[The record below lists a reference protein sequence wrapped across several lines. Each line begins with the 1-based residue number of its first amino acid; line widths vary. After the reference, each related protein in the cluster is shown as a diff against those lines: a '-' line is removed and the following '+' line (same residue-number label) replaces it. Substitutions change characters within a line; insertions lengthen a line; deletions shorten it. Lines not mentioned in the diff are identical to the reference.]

1 MSSYGIRISAE
12 GIDVKTG
19 ADNDMVLTSKYSMLK
34 GSLPGTGVISVP
46 RTGVDAVVTIPH
58 GLGYIPFVQA
68 FWNDRD
74 GDLGDPTQFYPL
86 PFFLATTLV
95 QAHTVDSDT
104 TNVYLRFNI
113 DDFGALGAAVD
124 IRYSYYIFID
134 KGNLH

>member
-1 MSSYGIRISAE
+1 MSDYGIRISAD

-19 ADNDMVLTSKYSMLK
+19 ADKDMVLTSKYSMLK
-34 GSLPGTGVISVP
+34 GALPGTGVISVP

-58 GLGYIPFVQA
+58 GLGYIPFAQA

-74 GDLGDPTQFYPL
+74 GDLGDPSLFYPL
-86 PFFLATTLV
+86 PFFLATFLTE
-95 QAHTVDSDT
+95 AHTVDADA

-113 DDFGALGAAVD
+113 DDFGAGGANVD
-124 IRYSYYIFID
+124 IQYSYYIFID